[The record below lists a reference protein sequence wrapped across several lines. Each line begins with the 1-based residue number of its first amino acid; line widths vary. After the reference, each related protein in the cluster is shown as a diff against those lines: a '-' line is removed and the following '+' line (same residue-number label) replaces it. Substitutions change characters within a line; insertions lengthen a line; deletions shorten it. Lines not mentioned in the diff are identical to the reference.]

1 MEFITWWTH
10 FCYRIVT
17 AVAIVEA
24 ITEIVENRVSSLA
37 RCTGSVY
44 AVRANLPAI
53 KINSDFIL
61 VFFVPTILICA
72 GNTTA
77 ESWTHMFF
85 YQPLVV
91 PHLLTRILT
100 CENLTFLIFG
110 YSRQHEINFWVLM
123 LLFSFCWI
131 SVTSWLQSLQSK
143 NAWITSTISVGA
155 G

>member
-1 MEFITWWTH
+1 M
-10 FCYRIVT
+10 T

-110 YSRQHEINFWVLM
+110 YSRQHEINF
-123 LLFSFCWI
+123 
-131 SVTSWLQSLQSK
+131 
-143 NAWITSTISVGA
+143 
-155 G
+155 